1 MKKRRFYAHYC
12 KWGANAV
19 DANNCQRY
27 WGDYVAFDS
36 EKARDEWV
44 DKYECYGGCN
54 LVARTATRREVISQ
68 KGKYFV
74 AWPASTV
81 GTYVIE
87 RQYEFPSSDA
97 PEFDEDIECRL
108 NVYGDYVLP

>member
-1 MKKRRFYAHYC
+1 MKKRMYYAHYC

-19 DANNCQRY
+19 DANNCWRY

-36 EKARDEWV
+36 KNARDEWV
-44 DKYECYGGCN
+44 DRNECDGCN
-54 LVARTATRREVISQ
+54 LVARECTRREVEQ
-68 KGKYFV
+68 QRGKDFV

-108 NVYGDYVLP
+108 NAYDEYVLP